1 MPMRSNSTPRPA
13 YGSAPH
19 HPDLIQPTPTG
30 RLVAVD
36 NLKAL
41 LVAWVIGGHALVGYA
56 AIGGWP
62 YDEVHEGT
70 LPPTLEF
77 VLSVILGPGALFAMG
92 TFFFISGLFAPR
104 AVDKAGPGRYAVSR
118 LIRLGIPWVVFMLL
132 IWPFFMWLAY
142 LSAGYQITFWQAF
155 LGRTPFLD
163 SGPIWFIQVLM
174 YASVGYALW
183 HRLGW
188 GARLTPRVV
197 RGRHLVLMGLLIAV
211 ISFLVRLEFP
221 ARSQQVLDLH
231 LWQWPQLMC
240 MFALGA
246 MVADQGWAAAVP
258 DSIARGCW
266 IVLAGTLVLAPL
278 AVWALGITSFVQ
290 AEQTYLGGWRWQ
302 AALLDVVEAVLV
314 VAGSIGVLRLAQH
327 HLTSQTPLARRLSR
341 AAYAAYMLQVPVL
354 LSLEIAARPLPVPI
368 TVKAVTVGVLAI
380 VGSFGLAS
388 VLISRT
394 PLGRLV

>member
-1 MPMRSNSTPRPA
+1 MSRAKLNPARDSTL
-13 YGSAPH
+13 GD
-19 HPDLIQPTPTG
+19 PDPIESTTQG

-41 LVAWVIGGHALVGYA
+41 LVAWVIGGHTLAGYA

-62 YDEVHEGT
+62 YDEVQEGT

-77 VLSVILGPGALFAMG
+77 VLSVLLGPGALFAMG

-104 AVDKAGPGRYAVSR
+104 AIAKAGPGEYAISR
-118 LIRLGIPWVVFMLL
+118 LIRLGIPWLVFMLL

-142 LSAGYQITFWQAF
+142 LSAGYHLTFWQAF

-174 YASVGYALW
+174 YTSLGYALW

-188 GARLTPRVV
+188 GSRLTPTVV
-197 RGRHLVLMGLLIAV
+197 RGRHLVLLGILVAAS
-211 ISFLVRLEFP
+211 SFVLRLEFP
-221 ARSQQVLDLH
+221 ARSQQILDLH
-231 LWQWPQLMC
+231 LWQWPQLIC

-246 MVADQGWAAAVP
+246 MVANQGWAATVP
-258 DSIARGCW
+258 ASLARRCW
-266 IVLAGTLVLAPL
+266 IVVAATFILAPI

-290 AEQTYLGGWRWQ
+290 AEPTFLGGWRLQ
-302 AALLDVVEAVLV
+302 AVSFDVVEATLV
-314 VAGSIGVLRLAQH
+314 VAGSVGMLWLAQRY
-327 HLTSQTPLARRLSR
+327 LTWQTPLARRIAR
-341 AAYAAYMLQVPVL
+341 AAYAAFMLQVPVL

-368 TVKAVTVGVLAI
+368 TVKAAAVGILAI
-380 VGSFGLAS
+380 VCSFGLGS
-388 VLISRT
+388 VLVSHT